1 MSIAVFPG
9 SFDPLTNGHLDII
22 KRASGIFE
30 KVIVGVGNNTSKAA
44 LFTPKEKMTLIST
57 VVKDLPNVEVAIMK
71 GLTVQ
76 FMNDVGAKYIVRG
89 LRNGKDFEYER
100 DIAGMNSALADVET
114 VLLLAKP
121 ENQNISS
128 SMVKEIGSMGADNM
142 VKFVPKT
149 IVEALKERLNAQ
161 KK

>member
-44 LFTPKEKMTLIST
+44 LFTPQEKMTLTST

-76 FMNDVGAKYIVRG
+76 FMNEVGAKYIVRG

-142 VKFVPKT
+142 VKFVPKA

>member
-44 LFTPKEKMTLIST
+44 LFTPQEKMTLIST

-76 FMNDVGAKYIVRG
+76 FMNEVGAKYIVRG

-100 DIAGMNSALADVET
+100 DIAGMNSALA
-114 VLLLAKP
+114 VLRPFYYL
-121 ENQNISS
+121 QNRKI
-128 SMVKEIGSMGADNM
+128 KI
-142 VKFVPKT
+142 FPVPWS
-149 IVEALKERLNAQ
+149 
-161 KK
+161 KKLVVWVLIIW

>member
-1 MSIAVFPG
+1 
-9 SFDPLTNGHLDII
+9 
-22 KRASGIFE
+22 
-30 KVIVGVGNNTSKAA
+30 
-44 LFTPKEKMTLIST
+44 MTLIST

-76 FMNDVGAKYIVRG
+76 FMNEVGAKYIVRG